1 MSKYSRVG
9 FATKLGGL
17 LAAAGSAIGLGN
29 IWRFPTEAGE
39 NGGSAFIL
47 VYFICIAIF
56 GIPLLIAEFAIGR
69 HARANV
75 GNAYRILA
83 PNTPWKILGPLS
95 VFVAFSIFCYYNV
108 VVGWVF
114 YYVWDALVGNFVS
127 MGASADAAKAFS
139 DHFSSFIADPWKPL
153 ICLYIV
159 TGLCHFVVV
168 SGVQGGI
175 ERSSKLLIPGLFVIM
190 IMLAIFA
197 YFMPGASEG
206 YKFVFSFDP
215 SALSTD
221 VFLSA
226 LGQCFYSLSI
236 GMGLITYASYF
247 RRDVDLAGTAFSIS
261 VMACLVAVLAGII
274 IFPAVFSVPGMTP
287 QAGAGLVFV
296 ALPNVF
302 NSALSSIPFLAW
314 LVPLMFYVIL
324 FVAALT
330 STIFLHEVSTAFVAE
345 TFGTT
350 RHRAA
355 IYVTIGAAAF
365 GTACSL
371 SLGPWDFKFFGMTL
385 FDFLDYVT
393 ANLILPLTG
402 MGAALFVGWKLT
414 IRQLWTEL
422 TSYGKIRFKWLKQFL
437 FSVRFLAPFLIVCV
451 MASHFGLF

>member
-1 MSKYSRVG
+1 
-9 FATKLGGL
+9 
-17 LAAAGSAIGLGN
+17 
-29 IWRFPTEAGE
+29 
-39 NGGSAFIL
+39 
-47 VYFICIAIF
+47 
-56 GIPLLIAEFAIGR
+56 
-69 HARANV
+69 
-75 GNAYRILA
+75 
-83 PNTPWKILGPLS
+83 
-95 VFVAFSIFCYYNV
+95 
-108 VVGWVF
+108 
-114 YYVWDALVGNFVS
+114 
-127 MGASADAAKAFS
+127 
-139 DHFSSFIADPWKPL
+139 
-153 ICLYIV
+153 
-159 TGLCHFVVV
+159 
-168 SGVQGGI
+168 
-175 ERSSKLLIPGLFVIM
+175 M

-422 TSYGKIRFKWLKQFL
+422 TSYGKIRFKWLKPFL
-437 FSVRFLAPFLIVCV
+437 FSVRFLAPFLILCV